1 MTYKELAELY
11 KRSDNK
17 SAFFQTLEL
26 GIKKLNS
33 IEMASVYVDRA
44 LTLNQNERK
53 ALKNSKYIG
62 SSRIKFRRKRKT
74 QSTKISTGL
83 LKFYEGLKLRYFQ
96 LGLKPL
102 SLDQI

>member
-53 ALKNSKYIG
+53 ALKILNTLDLVGLNSEEKEKLN
-62 SSRIKFRRKRKT
+62 R
-74 QSTKISTGL
+74 
-83 LKFYEGLKLRYFQ
+83 LKSQ
-96 LGLKPL
+96 L
-102 SLDQI
+102 DY